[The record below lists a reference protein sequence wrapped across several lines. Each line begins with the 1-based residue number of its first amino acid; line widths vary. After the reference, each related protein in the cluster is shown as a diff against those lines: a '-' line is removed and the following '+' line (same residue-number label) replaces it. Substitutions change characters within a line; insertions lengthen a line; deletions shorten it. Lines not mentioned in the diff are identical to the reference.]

1 MKRFLSIW
9 WTWLVRKLL
18 VTVNQF
24 AVHYDRLGREI
35 FKLLMHGWRRR
46 DGGTSKR
53 HGCGLLMH
61 ANVAPR
67 SGEVAKWLLPIHP
80 LEIKVCIDLML
91 PCMIQSA
98 FDVLVMQLQ
107 NSFEW
112 PEMLKCLLFPTKLIL
127 KVSNLCV
134 TKVFHLDFF
143 SLSVENCRWLQLV
156 LVT

>member
-1 MKRFLSIW
+1 M
-9 WTWLVRKLL
+9 RKLL

-24 AVHYDRLGREI
+24 AVHYDWLGREI

-67 SGEVAKWLLPIHP
+67 SGEVAKWLLPIQP

-98 FDVLVMQLQ
+98 CDVLVVQLQ
-107 NSFEW
+107 NSFECSIKC
-112 PEMLKCLLFPTKLIL
+112 PEMLKCLLFPTTLIL
-127 KVSNLCV
+127 KVNNLCV
-134 TKVFHLDFF
+134 TKVFDLNSFF